1 MKKESH
7 ERHIIDMIFVIALL
21 FLFAMSALMLIA
33 IGSSIYIRGVN
44 SMQKNYDRRTA
55 YAYITEKIRQNDAQG
70 NISSDTFNKSGA
82 IRIDSTE
89 GGKDYVTYIY
99 DYDGALMELKA
110 RADVE
115 NLLPETGQRIM
126 DIDSL
131 EINTLGGGILEVT
144 IALQDGEEIT
154 FVTSKR
160 SEKGQNDA

>member
-7 ERHIIDMIFVIALL
+7 ERHIIDMIFVVALL

-33 IGSSIYIRGVN
+33 IGSSIYSRGV
-44 SMQKNYDRRTA
+44 SVMQKNYDRRTA
-55 YAYITEKIRQNDAQG
+55 YAYITEKLRQNDSEG
-70 NISSDTFNKSGA
+70 NVSTDTFNKSGA

-99 DYDGALMELKA
+99 DYDGALMEIKA

-115 NLLPETGQRIM
+115 NLMPETGQKIM
-126 DIDSL
+126 DIDSF
-131 EINTLGGGILEVT
+131 EIDTLGGGILRITVVLT
-144 IALQDGEEIT
+144 DGEEIT

-160 SEKGQNDA
+160 SEKGQVDA